1 MMKYA
6 FCQQTKR
13 GELDSLEI
21 NHPLFK
27 ATILLQGAQII
38 EFSPAQHDC
47 LNALWLSPSAHYK
60 SGESV
65 RGGIPICWPWF
76 GAADK
81 NPASVRDN
89 IRHPVAHGF
98 ARSRVWQLKHIKESC
113 HQVEIVLRLS
123 SDADSHEYWP
133 YDFELEAKFI
143 LGKTLTLFLIT
154 HNTDHR
160 IVNLTQALHTYLPTS
175 DINCT
180 YINGANNTCYI
191 DAMDQWRTKSQQ
203 GNIHFN
209 TETDRLYLFNQSP
222 ILQAF
227 TPHHKLTLHNFNSR
241 SAVIWN
247 PWTEKSKRL
256 SQFNATDFK
265 TMFCIETA
273 NVLEDSVTLAPNTCH
288 QIGMQLIIES

>member
-1 MMKYA
+1 MKYA

-13 GELDSLEI
+13 DELDSI
-21 NHPLFK
+21 QIDHPLFK

-38 EFSPAQHDC
+38 EFAPAQHNF
-47 LNALWLSPSAHYK
+47 LNALWLSPSASFK
-60 SGESV
+60 AGESV
-65 RGGIPICWPWF
+65 RGGIPVCWPWF

-81 NPASVRDN
+81 NPDSVRDN
-89 IRHPVAHGF
+89 ILHPVSHGF
-98 ARSRVWQLKHIKESC
+98 ARSRIWQLKQIKESC
-113 HQVEIVLRLS
+113 HQVEILLRLS
-123 SDADSHEYWP
+123 SDKASHEYWP

-143 LGKTLTLFLIT
+143 LGKTLTLLLTT
-154 HNTDHR
+154 HNTDYR
-160 IVNLTQALHTYLPTS
+160 TVNLSQALHTYLPTA

-180 YINGANNTCYI
+180 HITGTNNTRYI
-191 DAMDQWRTKSQQ
+191 DAMDQWKPKIQQ

-209 TETDRLYLFNQSP
+209 TETDRLYIFNQSP
-222 ILQAF
+222 TLQAV
-227 TPHHKLTLHNFNSR
+227 TPLHRLTLHQINSR

-273 NVLEDSVTLAPNTCH
+273 NVLEDSVTLAPNTSH
-288 QIGMQLIIES
+288 QVGMKLLIES